1 MANNLDDTQEEREFR
16 DIRGIENVNSTVT
29 MVHLSELLIILS
41 TGTS

>member
-29 MVHLSELLIILS
+29 M
-41 TGTS
+41 GTFIRIADNIEYWN